1 MPLPAVRRLAF
12 ACLATL
18 SLGSV
23 SLSAL
28 AADDEKVVNIYNWAN
43 YIDPQILK
51 DFERDTGIR
60 PVYDVYDSN
69 ETLEGKLL
77 SGRTGYD
84 LVVPSNNFLGYQI
97 KAGVF
102 RPLDKARIPNLA
114 GLDPQLMKQLES
126 IDPGNRYGA
135 PYLWAST
142 GIVYNRD
149 KVAAALGGE
158 VPDSWALLF
167 EPGNM
172 EKLAH
177 CGVAFL
183 DSADEVLNSVLLYLG
198 IDPNQASADDY
209 RKAEAQLM
217 KVRPY
222 ITYFN
227 SVKYTADL
235 ANGDI
240 CVALAYSGDAG
251 QANERAREAGK
262 PARIGYLQPREG
274 SKIAFDMMAIPAD
287 AKHPENAEAF
297 IDYVL
302 SPKVMARVTDFVRYP
317 NAIPAS
323 RQYMSAEAA
332 QDPIIHPSAQAM
344 QKLVVIR
351 PPEQKLMRIQT
362 RVWNQVKSGK

>member
-1 MPLPAVRRLAF
+1 MPLSKCLLAF
-12 ACLATL
+12 ACSTALA
-18 SLGSV
+18 LGSAQAT
-23 SLSAL
+23 SA
-28 AADDEKVVNIYNWAN
+28 EKVVNIYNWAN

-77 SGRTGYD
+77 SGNTGYD

-97 KAGVF
+97 KAGAF
-102 RPLDKARIPNLA
+102 RPLDKARIPNLE
-114 GLDPQLMKQLES
+114 GLDPQLMTQLQG
-126 IDPGNRYGA
+126 IDPDNRHGA

-142 GIVYNRD
+142 GIVYDRD
-149 KVAAALGGE
+149 KVAAALDGE

-172 EKLAH
+172 EKLAR

-198 IDPNQASADDY
+198 IDPNQASAEDY
-209 RKAEAQLM
+209 RKAEAQLK
-217 KVRPY
+217 KVRPHV
-222 ITYFN
+222 TYFN

-240 CVALAYSGDAG
+240 CIALAYSGDAG
-251 QANERAREAGK
+251 QANARASEAGK
-262 PARIGYLQPREG
+262 AARITYLQPKEG

-287 AKHPENAEAF
+287 ARNPENAEAF
-297 IDYVL
+297 INYVL
-302 SPKVMARVTDFVRYP
+302 APEVMARITDYVRYP
-317 NAIPAS
+317 NAVPAS
-323 RQYMSAEAA
+323 KRFMSAEAA
-332 QDPIIHPSAQAM
+332 SDPIIHPTPDALG
-344 QKLVVIR
+344 KLVVIK
-351 PPEQKLMRIQT
+351 PPEQKLMRLQT
-362 RVWNQVKSGK
+362 RIWNQVKSAQ